1 AKIMMGFIQQLDQS
15 RAVENINS
23 HRGEESLVL
32 RPKAELRIPIRTQ
45 LELILYRG
53 IFRFL
58 DEFRNDAFF
67 QLHQTKAGNIFA
79 LDGNSRDRYV
89 RPIGEVL
96 AQDQAVIH
104 PVKLVAAQNQHIFE
118 WITLEMLPVF

>member
-1 AKIMMGFIQQLDQS
+1 MFFWAHGKILERANRSKIFPCALENIGADTMRFQCSRDHVLAKIMMGFIQQLDQS

-58 DEFRNDAFF
+58 DEFR
-67 QLHQTKAGNIFA
+67 
-79 LDGNSRDRYV
+79 
-89 RPIGEVL
+89 
-96 AQDQAVIH
+96 
-104 PVKLVAAQNQHIFE
+104 
-118 WITLEMLPVF
+118 